1 MKALTQGMTW
11 ASGRV
16 AVLGIGALLAD
27 TGPLPAGV
35 YDIEINLAVADAIIA
50 GAGSFVEHRNAA
62 NAATLKDLGGH
73 TAGGGSAR
81 LRFENYRLALN
92 ERIRVVGGS
101 AANGAASLSVAS
113 IGYARV
119 AAE

>member
-11 ASGRV
+11 NTGRIIALGV
-16 AVLGIGALLAD
+16 GAVLAD
-27 TGPLPAGV
+27 TGALPAGV
-35 YDIEINLAVADAIIA
+35 YDIEINLAVSDVLTA
-50 GAGSFVEHRNAA
+50 GVGAFVEHRNAA
-62 NAATLKDLGGH
+62 NAATLKDLGGQSP
-73 TAGGGSAR
+73 GGGSVK

-92 ERIRVVGGS
+92 ERIRVVGGGIVGG
-101 AANGAASLSVAS
+101 ANSVFVGA

>member
-1 MKALTQGMTW
+1 MKALTQAMTW

-16 AVLGIGALLAD
+16 AVLGIGAVLAD
-27 TGPLPAGV
+27 TGALPAGV
-35 YDIEINLAVADAIIA
+35 YDIEINLVVADAVIA
-50 GAGSFVEHRNAA
+50 GAGSFIEHRNAA
-62 NAATLKDLGGH
+62 NAATVKDLGGQ
-73 TAGGGSAR
+73 AGAGSAQIK
-81 LRFENYRLALN
+81 LENYRLAAN

-101 AANGAASLSVAS
+101 AANGAGSLSVAS